1 MKATKKKLIS
11 IAAIAA
17 LIAIV
22 KKIQKEHRAKEDRD
36 LTLNDEDVAEL
47 EKEAKK
53 EKERANWAIKNT
65 DSDDGTEVWD
75 FGE

>member
-22 KKIQKEHRAKEDRD
+22 KKIQKEYRAKEDRD

-53 EKERANWAIKNT
+53 EKANWSIKST
-65 DSDDGTEVWD
+65 DSDAETEVWD